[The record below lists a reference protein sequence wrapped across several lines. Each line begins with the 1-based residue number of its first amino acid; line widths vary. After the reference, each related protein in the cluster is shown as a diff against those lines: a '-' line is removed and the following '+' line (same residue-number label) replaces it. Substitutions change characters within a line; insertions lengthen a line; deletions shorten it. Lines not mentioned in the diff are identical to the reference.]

1 MIEAIFKYTFLQ
13 NAFLTAL
20 FASVVCGIV
29 GTIIVEKKLV
39 SFSGGIAHASF
50 GGIGLGYLLGFEP
63 IFGGIGFAVLS
74 AFGVAQIRKRSN
86 TNEDTLISMLWAAGM
101 ALGILFI
108 ALTPGYPPDMTSYLF
123 GDILTVNG
131 HSYADSARHTE
142 NTNFALLVS
151 NHFTKPFKDS
161 NEYGASIA
169 RLSNMLGG
177 GVLVQRFGDLERG
190 RRSNEHRMR
199 QCDLSL
205 VIPKRQL
212 DGIIDMIYA
221 LDKIAPGTA
230 NEDTLLYGVEVK
242 FYNCRVAVD
251 EHLET
256 SVKGLYV
263 LGDTS
268 GVTHSLAQAAASGL
282 FVARELIEQKGESFE

>member
-123 GDILTVNG
+123 GDILTVNSLYLRVMIVFSLYNYWKIYLFDEEYAG
-131 HSYADSARHTE
+131 IMGIRTGGLEFLLFLMISISIVILIKVVGIILSIAMLTAPPAIVKLFTNRLSRVMIGSGILGILFNLAGLTLSYKMNIPSGATIILLAVLSYLIAFTGKYVAGRRQRREKNEKTE
-142 NTNFALLVS
+142 N
-151 NHFTKPFKDS
+151 
-161 NEYGASIA
+161 
-169 RLSNMLGG
+169 
-177 GVLVQRFGDLERG
+177 
-190 RRSNEHRMR
+190 
-199 QCDLSL
+199 
-205 VIPKRQL
+205 
-212 DGIIDMIYA
+212 
-221 LDKIAPGTA
+221 
-230 NEDTLLYGVEVK
+230 
-242 FYNCRVAVD
+242 
-251 EHLET
+251 
-256 SVKGLYV
+256 
-263 LGDTS
+263 
-268 GVTHSLAQAAASGL
+268 
-282 FVARELIEQKGESFE
+282 